1 MCQELLVDGPK
12 EGLRRAFSPRIFADL
27 EPIPTGWAGICR
39 AFGRRTRLGT
49 GGGMMGVENE

>member
-27 EPIPTGWAGICR
+27 EPHPYGLGWYMSGLR
-39 AFGRRTRLGT
+39 P
-49 GGGMMGVENE
+49 